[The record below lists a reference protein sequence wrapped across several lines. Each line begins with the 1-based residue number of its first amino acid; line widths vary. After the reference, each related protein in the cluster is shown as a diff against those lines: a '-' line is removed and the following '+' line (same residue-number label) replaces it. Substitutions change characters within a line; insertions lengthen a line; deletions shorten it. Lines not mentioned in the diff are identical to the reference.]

1 MKEVENEILKELNLR
16 ERIVVKLFAKTFIKV
31 YSICRINIVN
41 KVIN

>member
-31 YSICRINIVN
+31 YKIGITFGFNN
-41 KVIN
+41 K

>member
-31 YSICRINIVN
+31 YKNGITFGFNN
-41 KVIN
+41 K

>member
-31 YSICRINIVN
+31 YNICRINIVN